1 MLLVRLLKES
11 LRFASHAL
19 STNKLRT
26 FLSLLGVTIG
36 ILAVISV
43 FTIVD
48 SLEENVRSSIDKLGT
63 DVIYI
68 QKWPW
73 GADDSGEYKWWDFWK
88 RPQVKPDELPKLLDL
103 CQKADAMAFM
113 ISGRRN
119 LKVKSNSIEGVEIMA
134 SSYQFDRIRNFD
146 LVSGRYFTD
155 LEMNVGK
162 NHALI
167 GYDVALALFGS
178 IDVVGERIKLGG
190 RKAIIIGVFAKEG
203 EDIIGNSMDTA
214 VLIPVNFGRSILNIR
229 NADPMLMVK
238 AKSGIEKSELKDELR
253 GAMRSIRKLKPQM
266 PDNFVLNEISV
277 ISSALDSVFSVIGL
291 AGWVIGG
298 FSILVGG
305 FGIANI
311 MFVSVKERT
320 KLIGI
325 QKSLGAKNN
334 FILMQ
339 FLLES
344 IILCLIGGA
353 LGLLMVFGLATTA
366 TNLSDFSIQ
375 LSLENIILGLSVSI
389 IIGIVSGIVPALS
402 AARLDPVEAIR
413 R

>member
-1 MLLVRLLKES
+1 MILFRLFQES
-11 LRFASHAL
+11 LRFAWHAL
-19 STNKLRT
+19 TNNRLRT

-36 ILAVISV
+36 ILAIISV
-43 FTIVD
+43 FTVVD
-48 SLEENVRSSIDKLGT
+48 SLEDNVRSSVDKLGT

-73 GADDSGEYKWWDFWK
+73 GADDSGEYKWWEFWK
-88 RPQVKPDELPKLLDL
+88 RPQVKQEELPKLQSL
-103 CQKADAMAFM
+103 CQKTDAIAFM

-119 LKVKSNSIEGVEIMA
+119 LKVGSNSIEGVEVMA
-134 SSYQFDRIRNFD
+134 SSYEFNLIRNFE
-146 LVSGRYFTD
+146 LAVGRYFTEQ
-155 LEMNVGK
+155 EMNSGK
-162 NHALI
+162 NHVLI
-167 GYDVALALFGS
+167 GHDVALALFGTLNV
-178 IDVVGERIKLGG
+178 IDERMKLGG
-190 RKAIIIGVFAKEG
+190 RKVVVVGVFAKEG
-203 EDIIGNSMDTA
+203 EDITGNSMDTG
-214 VLIPVNFGRSILNIR
+214 VLMPVNFGRNIMNVR
-229 NADPMLMVK
+229 RADPMIIAK
-238 AKSGIEKSELKDELR
+238 AKVGISKSELKDELR
-253 GAMRSIRKLKPQM
+253 GAMRSIRKLKPRM
-266 PDNFVLNEISV
+266 PDNFSLNEISV
-277 ISSALDSVFSVIGL
+277 ITTALDSVFSVIGM

-325 QKSLGAKNN
+325 QKALGAKNN
-334 FILMQ
+334 FILLQ

-344 IILCLIGGA
+344 VILCVIGGI
-353 LGLLMVFGLATTA
+353 LGLLLVFTLAVTA
-366 TNLSDFSIQ
+366 SSLIDFGIQ
-375 LSLENIILGLSVSI
+375 LSIENVILGLSVSI